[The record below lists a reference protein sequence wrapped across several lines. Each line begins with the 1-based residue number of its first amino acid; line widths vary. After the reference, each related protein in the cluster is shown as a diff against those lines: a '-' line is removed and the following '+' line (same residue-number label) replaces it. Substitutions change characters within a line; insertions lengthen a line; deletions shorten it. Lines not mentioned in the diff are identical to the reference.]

1 MSLEEDK
8 AARALAACQA
18 AEQKIGKVHE
28 LLQNPGAEALDHALA
43 DLTDVA
49 TVLTSLVNAGV
60 DSGVQKGSPAAKA
73 SLEEIRQTAR
83 RLRPQIEHAS
93 RFCLG
98 WIQARLGTGYTWQG
112 SPVFV
117 ESEARSSFEG

>member
-1 MSLEEDK
+1 MSVEEDK
-8 AARALAACQA
+8 AARALAACRA
-18 AEQKIGKVHE
+18 AEEKIGKVHE
-28 LLQNPGAEALDHALA
+28 LLQQPGAESLDHALA
-43 DLTDVA
+43 ELTEVA
-49 TVLTSLVNAGV
+49 TVLTSLVN
-60 DSGVQKGSPAAKA
+60 SGVQKGSPAARE
-73 SLEEIRQTAR
+73 SLEEIRRTAR

-93 RFCLG
+93 RFFLG

>member
-1 MSLEEDK
+1 MSPEEDK
-8 AARALAACQA
+8 AARALAACRA

-28 LLQNPGAEALDHALA
+28 LLQNPGQEALDHALA
-43 DLTDVA
+43 ELAEVA
-49 TVLTSLVNAGV
+49 TVLSCLV
-60 DSGVQKGSPAAKA
+60 DSGVQKGNPAAKA

-93 RFCLG
+93 RFCVG